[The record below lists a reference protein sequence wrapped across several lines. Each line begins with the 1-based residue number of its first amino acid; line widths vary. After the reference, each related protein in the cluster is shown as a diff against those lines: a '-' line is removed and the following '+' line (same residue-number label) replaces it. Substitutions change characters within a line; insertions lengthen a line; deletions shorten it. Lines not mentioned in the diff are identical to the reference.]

1 MTDLLLTGARPWTP
15 GEPLEPADIAVSG
28 GRIAAVGPDLAGA
41 PEHQGAQVVDLG
53 GAIVLPGLVDAH
65 CHLDKTMFGGPWTPN
80 TGGRTLEGR
89 IRNGEGRRA
98 ELGVPSAD
106 YAANL
111 LRAMVAAGT
120 SFVRSHIDIDP
131 EVGLAGVEA
140 VREAA
145 ARLAGKVDVEL
156 VAFPQGGLLT
166 RPGVPGL
173 LEAALRDGVGVVGGL
188 DPAGFDRDPAG
199 QLDLLFGLAERYGAK
214 IDVHLHDQGLLGAWE
229 YELIVERTKATGMA
243 GRVAISHAYAM
254 GGLEPD
260 HQRRIADALADAG
273 VAMITCAVGGAPVVP
288 VRLMAETGARLAIG
302 NDGIRDLWTPY
313 GDGDMLRR
321 VNQVAFRDR
330 LMSDPEIEL
339 ALAAGTH
346 GGAAVL
352 GLADYGLAVG
362 CNADLLAV
370 NATAPAEAVVSVP
383 VRRLVVKG
391 GAVVAHDGVLAD

>member
-1 MTDLLLTGARPWTP
+1 MTDLLLRNGRPWTP
-15 GEPLEPADIAVSG
+15 GLPLDLADIAITD
-28 GRIAAVGPDLAGA
+28 GRIAAVGPDLDLEA
-41 PEHQGAQVVDLG
+41 PQVIDLE

-98 ELGVPSAD
+98 ELGIPSAD

-131 EVGLAGVEA
+131 EVGLGGVAA

-145 ARLAGKVDVEL
+145 ARLAGRVDVEL

-166 RPGVPGL
+166 RPGVPAL
-173 LEAALRDGVGVVGGL
+173 LEAALADGVGTVGGL

-199 QLDLLFGLAERYGAK
+199 QLDLLFDLAERHGAK

-229 YELIVERTKATGMA
+229 YELIIERTKALGMA

-260 HQRRIADALADAG
+260 HQRRIAEALADAG

-321 VNQVAFRDR
+321 INQVSFRDR

-352 GLADYGLAVG
+352 GLDGYGLAVG
-362 CNADLLAV
+362 CNADLFAV
-370 NATAPAEAVVSVP
+370 TASAPAEAVVSVP
-383 VRRLVVKG
+383 PRRLVVKR
-391 GAVVAHDGVLAD
+391 GAVVAHDGVFTD